1 MDTSIDLGRA
11 ALVVGVTLIVVVL
24 INVIIY
30 YSAAGKRSSQQ
41 IDLLRQAARRARNPW
56 EPEDKALEELSRRVA
71 ALKKPDQSETEEDKL
86 DR

>member
-11 ALVVGVTLIVVVL
+11 ALIVGVTLIVVIV
-24 INVIIY
+24 INVVIY

-41 IDLLRQAARRARNPW
+41 IDMLRQAARRARNPW

-71 ALKKPDQSETEEDKL
+71 ELKKPREEKPQE
-86 DR
+86 

>member
-11 ALVVGVTLIVVVL
+11 ALIVGVTLIVVVL

-30 YSAAGKRSSQQ
+30 YSASGKRSSQQ
-41 IDLLRQAARRARNPW
+41 IDMLRQAARRARNPW

-71 ALKKPDQSETEEDKL
+71 ALKKPGEGEPKEN
-86 DR
+86 

>member
-11 ALVVGVTLIVVVL
+11 ALIVGVTLIAVL
-24 INVIIY
+24 VINVVIY

-41 IDLLRQAARRARNPW
+41 IDMLRQAARRARNPW

-71 ALKKPDQSETEEDKL
+71 ELKKTAEGKQQE
-86 DR
+86 